1 MLYELYLLFDI
12 NLFKYISVRAL
23 GGFLVS
29 LFVCLFLMP
38 RFIAWAKI
46 KLQQPINKYV
56 EGHKSK
62 SKTPTM
68 GGVIFVGSTLL
79 ASLLTVDLSNE
90 WVWVALLTIVL
101 FTLVGLM
108 DDLQKIFT
116 GDNLLGLSAGV
127 KFVAQSIFAV
137 VIATMLYSFGFMTEL
152 YVPFYKYPLFDM
164 GVWCIPFWSFII
176 VSTCNAVNI
185 TDGLDGLAT
194 FPSFLAF
201 LTLSVFVYLIGNAIY
216 SEYLLLPTFIGVGEV
231 CIIAACFAGS
241 LLGFLWFN
249 AYPAEIFMGDSG
261 SLPIGA
267 FMAYLAILGKSE
279 VLLILIGFVFVMETV
294 SVMMQVFSFK
304 VRKKRVFLMAPLHH
318 HFEMKGWGE
327 SKIIIRFWVISLIV
341 NLVAILTLKFR

>member
-185 TDGLDGLAT
+185 TDGLDGQ
-194 FPSFLAF
+194 
-201 LTLSVFVYLIGNAIY
+201 IGRAH
-216 SEYLLLPTFIGVGEV
+216 V
-231 CIIAACFAGS
+231 
-241 LLGFLWFN
+241 
-249 AYPAEIFMGDSG
+249 
-261 SLPIGA
+261 
-267 FMAYLAILGKSE
+267 
-279 VLLILIGFVFVMETV
+279 
-294 SVMMQVFSFK
+294 
-304 VRKKRVFLMAPLHH
+304 
-318 HFEMKGWGE
+318 
-327 SKIIIRFWVISLIV
+327 
-341 NLVAILTLKFR
+341 